1 MEYADVGS
9 HSGGNGLRLAI
20 GLMSGTSMDGV
31 DAALIETDGD
41 KLVRPLEHHAQ
52 PYDEA
57 MRARLRSAMA
67 LALAMDAPVAHD
79 EIDRIALD
87 LTVAHDEAVEAL
99 LEKAGVSP
107 DDIDVIGFHGQTV
120 AHRPDRGWTWQIGDG
135 ALLARLSGVRVVDDF
150 RSADVAAGGQ
160 GAPLVPVFHQALVE
174 PLRELS
180 GLGCRQA
187 VAVLNLGGVGNLT
200 WFGSADDDML
210 AFDTGPGNAL
220 IDDWV
225 RAEAGLSHDEGGAL
239 ALGGRVHE
247 ERLAAMCDLPWFDAP
262 PPKSLDRNDF
272 SIEAI
277 RGLGLADGAATL
289 AAFTAET
296 VRIALRHAPEPTSRL
311 IVAGGGRHNAAL
323 MQMLRQRLNMPVE
336 PAEAAGWDG
345 DMLEAQAFA
354 YLAVRVLD
362 GKPTSFPTTTGAPQ
376 PISGGRVH
384 HP

>member
-1 MEYADVGS
+1 MELGDVGS
-9 HSGGNGLRLAI
+9 ASAGGGLRLAV

-41 KLVRPLEHHAQ
+41 RTVRAIEHHSR
-52 PYDEA
+52 PYDET
-57 MRARLRSAMA
+57 MRARLRRAIE
-67 LALAMDAPVAHD
+67 LALAADAPAAHD

-99 LEKAGVSP
+99 LEKAGVAP
-107 DDIDVIGFHGQTV
+107 DEVDVVGFHGQTV
-120 AHRPDRGWTWQIGDG
+120 AHRPDRRWTWQIGDG
-135 ALLARLSGVRVVDDF
+135 ALLARLSGVTVVDDF

-187 VAVLNLGGVGNLT
+187 VAVLNLGGVGNLS
-200 WFGSADDDML
+200 WFGTADDDML

-225 RAEAGLSHDEGGAL
+225 RTRAGLSHDEGGAL
-239 ALGGRVHE
+239 ALRGRVDE
-247 ERLAAMCDLPWFDAP
+247 ARLAALCRAPWFELP
-262 PPKSLDRNDF
+262 PPKSLDRHDF
-272 SIEAI
+272 SLEAVQ
-277 RGLGLADGAATL
+277 GLSLEDGAATL
-289 AAFTAET
+289 AAFTAEA
-296 VRIALRHAPEPTSRL
+296 VRIALGHAPEPTARL
-311 IVAGGGRHNAAL
+311 LVAGGGRHNAAI
-323 MQMLRQRLNMPVE
+323 MTMLRQRLNMPVD
-336 PAEAAGWDG
+336 PVDSVGWNG

-384 HP
+384 RP

>member
-1 MEYADVGS
+1 MGS
-9 HSGGNGLRLAI
+9 GLRLAI

-41 KLVRPLEHHAQ
+41 KIVRPLEHHAQ

-57 MRARLRSAMA
+57 MRARLRRAME
-67 LALAMDAPVAHD
+67 LALAMDAPAD
-79 EIDRIALD
+79 QEEIDRIALD
-87 LTVAHDEAVEAL
+87 LTVAHDEAIEAL
-99 LEKAGVSP
+99 LEKAGVAP

-200 WFGSADDDML
+200 WFGTADDDML

-239 ALGGRVHE
+239 ALSGTVHE

-323 MQMLRQRLNMPVE
+323 MQMLRRRLNMPVE

-362 GKPTSFPTTTGAPQ
+362 GKSTSFPKTTGAPQ